1 MAPVLPLTL
10 VNVQMDGAE
19 LIVAIQLVPK
29 LAITMGIALSPTHV
43 LVKEDGLAMIA
54 VNPFVH
60 KIV

>member
-10 VNVQMDGAE
+10 VNVQKDGAE

-54 VNPFVH
+54 VNQFVH

>member
-54 VNPFVH
+54 VNQFVH